1 MRIVAGVDIGGT
13 KCAVLVGREE
23 NGCLEVLEKEKFSTG
38 MQMPPEEVLHK
49 ATDILN
55 RYTNYDFEGIGVS
68 CGGPLDSRAGT
79 VECPPNLPLWDHVPV
94 CRLLSD
100 HYGVP
105 AKLQN
110 DANACALAEWKFGA
124 GRGAENLIFLT
135 FGTGLGAGLILNG
148 KLYAGSSDMA
158 GECGHMRL
166 SEYGPTGYGKA
177 GSFEGF
183 CSGSGIAQLGYTMG
197 LAAFQRGQRPLYF
210 DPAAPHAVTA
220 KTVADAAGQGDETA
234 KQVYALCGEYLGRG
248 LSVLI
253 DLLNPDKIIL
263 GSVFARSR
271 DLLWPS
277 AQQIIEKET
286 LLLSR
291 QCCQVVPAEL
301 EEKLGDF
308 AALSV
313 ALYA

>member
-1 MRIVAGVDIGGT
+1 MYKR
-13 KCAVLVGREE
+13 
-23 NGCLEVLEKEKFSTG
+23 
-38 MQMPPEEVLHK
+38 Q
-49 ATDILN
+49 
-55 RYTNYDFEGIGVS
+55 
-68 CGGPLDSRAGT
+68 
-79 VECPPNLPLWDHVPV
+79 
-94 CRLLSD
+94 
-100 HYGVP
+100 
-105 AKLQN
+105 
-110 DANACALAEWKFGA
+110 
-124 GRGAENLIFLT
+124 
-135 FGTGLGAGLILNG
+135 
-148 KLYAGSSDMA
+148 
-158 GECGHMRL
+158 
-166 SEYGPTGYGKA
+166 
-177 GSFEGF
+177 
-183 CSGSGIAQLGYTMG
+183 
-197 LAAFQRGQRPLYF
+197 
-210 DPAAPHAVTA
+210 
-220 KTVADAAGQGDETA
+220 
-234 KQVYALCGEYLGRG
+234 LCGEYLGRG